1 MKVEY
6 SNVPINTASYKKRRY
21 NENFKKRKVDPS
33 VVLVSIVA
41 VFAAVRL
48 GMSPYGRLAD
58 VVNNTESSY
67 FQLSDSRIS
76 SMTDS
81 ASLLPGENV
90 EPIDDY
96 IYGEAVEAI
105 KKTKYQ
111 YAVPLV
117 GNITSRFAEREDPF
131 GSEAI
136 EYHKGID
143 ISASESTSIKSY
155 LDGTVEKVDYNSSY
169 GNYLI
174 IRHSEDM
181 QTLYAHCEKIH
192 VNEGDAVSCGDVIAK
207 AGNTGRSTATHL
219 HFEVRIDGVAVDPED
234 YLA

>member
-1 MKVEY
+1 MRVEY
-6 SNVPINTASYKKRRY
+6 SNIPINGASHKKRRY
-21 NENFKKRKVDPS
+21 KDNVKKRKADPS
-33 VVLVSIVA
+33 AVLISIIA

-58 VVNNTESSY
+58 IVNNTESSS
-67 FQLSDSRIS
+67 FQLTDSRIS

-81 ASLLPGENV
+81 ESLLPGENV
-90 EPIDDY
+90 APIDDY

-105 KKTKYQ
+105 KQTKYQ

-117 GNITSRFAEREDPF
+117 GNITSRFADREDPF
-131 GSEAI
+131 GSGVI

-155 LDGTVEKVDYNSSY
+155 LDGTVERVDYNSSY

-174 IRHSEDM
+174 IRHSDDM

-192 VNEGDAVSCGDVIAK
+192 VSEGDEVSCGDVIAK